1 MTIVITPGD
10 WRGGVQDKILR
21 PVCARGEHRRRAP
34 ERSDNEGRRGLIDA
48 DLGGN
53 LIKQRVARRGQGR
66 SGGFRVLIAYRT
78 QGFSVFLYGFAKR
91 DRDNLDA
98 KEIRI
103 VRDLAEAWLRA
114 DAQTLALA
122 LREGQLIEVET

>member
-1 MTIVITPGD
+1 VAVFKT
-10 WRGGVQDKILR
+10 KSF
-21 PVCARGEHRRRAP
+21 ARFAREENIDDERLNEAIMRA
-34 ERSDNEGRRGLIDA
+34 DRGLIDA